1 MSERETIGGGGDS
14 NPASFR
20 PPRGTRR
27 LDSGNVSKGSLGLKP
42 SRKKSSHTA
51 DDSIATPSSVHLN
64 SPPNAPFSLT
74 RELSDLSGSYYNGG
88 TNGNRTAL
96 VVPLGIST
104 SNGWRHAQVLSTNR
118 LPQHPQPH
126 FIDDDSS
133 YHHPRPLQKSKVQS
147 SVLMERNEV
156 IEVCVQDTV
165 VQRFADKN
173 RTPLILLLMDPTR
186 KCYELLQL
194 WMDTSTDT
202 VRDILQTI
210 NRNLVDNI
218 AWKQDY
224 DGLFQVRNNHFSQ
237 LIHVLPAG
245 KYDIVPGELWVCKP
259 WSMSSK
265 QTVSHASTCLN
276 HLKEIGVLQYRKCS
290 EFGPLWKQ
298 FMVFRT
304 SHSVQNSKMDDT
316 VLVLSKKATQRLYV
330 PGGILKHHHA
340 CQFLSFVPQ
349 LDTPEQLLT
358 LDPDACAESTASG
371 LSDSHT
377 EDGVHSEDGAAAD
390 DDKLWMS
397 HERGEEEA
405 DVTFSTTDATPLRPI
420 NTSSTVCSAKT
431 KESAYVLR
439 SSVPYRRSPAR
450 GGGGPNRPQ
459 SAAWPYDLAY
469 PSRGPSWR
477 FGFRSCW
484 RSSRREPRKS
494 SNTTAHTEEVRWES
508 ASHSSGV
515 PLLRASAPRTVDWIS
530 PVE

>member
-1 MSERETIGGGGDS
+1 MSERETIGGDSHPITGG
-14 NPASFR
+14 ASFR
-20 PPRGTRR
+20 PSRGNRR
-27 LDSGNVSKGSLGLKP
+27 FDSGNVSQGSLGLKP
-42 SRKKSSHTA
+42 SSAKKKKNSSSAA

-96 VVPLGIST
+96 VVPLGITT
-104 SNGWRHAQVLSTNR
+104 SSGWRHAQVLSTNR

-126 FIDDDSS
+126 FIDDESS
-133 YHHPRPLQKSKVQS
+133 YHHHSRPLHKTKVQS
-147 SVLMERNEV
+147 SVLVERNEV

-165 VQRFADKN
+165 VQRFVDKN

-265 QTVSHASTCLN
+265 QTVSYASTCLN

-304 SHSVQNSKMDDT
+304 SHSAQHSKMDDT

-340 CQFLSFVPQ
+340 CQFLSFAPP
-349 LDTPEQLLT
+349 LETPEQL

-377 EDGVHSEDGAAAD
+377 EDGIHSEDDGAAD
-390 DDKLWMS
+390 DDKVWVTS
-397 HERGEEEA
+397 HEEEA
-405 DVTFSTTDATPLRPI
+405 DTTFSTTEATPLRPI
-420 NTSSTVCSAKT
+420 HTSSTVCSAKT

-439 SSVPYRRSPAR
+439 STVQSRRSPAR
-450 GGGGPNRPQ
+450 SPS
-459 SAAWPYDLAY
+459 SAAWPTDR

-477 FGFRSCW
+477 FGGCCVRT
-484 RSSRREPRKS
+484 SRRRERRKS

-508 ASHSSGV
+508 ASHSSGI